1 MRCAG
6 GLRVGHWSGGSARIG
21 AIAHG
26 ALVVTGD
33 TVAVDL
39 GQGECVCSAEWDSR
53 GVSALS
59 IRLSMCT
66 VSVTVHCT
74 GEYSTVSSLI
84 KYYIVS

>member
-6 GLRVGHWSGGSARIG
+6 GLRVGHWGGGSARIG

-26 ALVVTGD
+26 GD

-59 IRLSMCT
+59 ISDYLSMCILLVLQYT
-66 VSVTVHCT
+66 VQV
-74 GEYSTVSSLI
+74 STVLS
-84 KYYIVS
+84 VA